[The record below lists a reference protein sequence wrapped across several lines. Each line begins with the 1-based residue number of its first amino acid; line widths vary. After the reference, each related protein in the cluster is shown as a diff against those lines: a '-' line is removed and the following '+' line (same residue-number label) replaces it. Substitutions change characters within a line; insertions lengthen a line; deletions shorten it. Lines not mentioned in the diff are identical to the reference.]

1 MSANKIAILYGSE
14 TGNAQDFAA
23 ILSHKLHR
31 FHFPHIYSSLADY
44 KKEDI
49 LKCRYLF
56 VICSTTGQGELPRNV
71 YQTATGDQK
80 NTLWTFLKKKN
91 LPNDFLRHINSAFL
105 GLGDSS
111 YPKFN
116 YALRKVHNR
125 IVNQLGAQEIF
136 DRLEADEQAMAGS
149 NKGTGS
155 GIESVY
161 FEYERRVLEFLLK
174 KFPNRKVNGET
185 IIREEIDKEIY
196 LEPPTYLELADF
208 NPSETNDNDIVKK
221 ITFSGDES
229 VRIGKVKKN
238 KKLTAEDHF
247 QDVRQ
252 FIFEQEDD
260 RAYEP
265 GDTIAVYSCNTDTAV
280 QQMLET
286 QPHWLEIAD
295 RPLQFSNG
303 TPQQLLDG
311 GLVSPLTLRNLL
323 KYHCDFMSIPRTTFF
338 LKVWTFATDVS
349 RMERGEEQMKDQQEK
364 LYEFATDQDMQ
375 ELYDYCNR
383 PRRSILEVM
392 DDFLSLHLPWKYLL
406 DFMPAIK
413 PRFYSIS
420 SAANNPNIE
429 LTVAIVKYKTILRKV
444 RTGVCTHFIS
454 KLKEGDEIRYKLHNN
469 HLIRKE
475 YHESPMILVGPGV
488 GLAPLLSA
496 VRSKSSKDMSLFFG
510 CRFKDK
516 DYLYEE
522 ELESLAKEGVM
533 KLHPVFSRD
542 RENSPDTKYVQDVL
556 WKMGDEVTKKI
567 VFEKAI
573 FFLCG
578 ASGKMPIQIRLT
590 FLEMLKKWG
599 GFKDDATAKEY
610 LRTMEKEDRYLQE
623 TW

>member
-1 MSANKIAILYGSE
+1 MSTSKIAVLYGSE
-14 TGNAQDFAA
+14 TGNAQDFAS

-31 FHFPHIYSSLADY
+31 LHFPHTLSSLADY

-71 YQTATGDQK
+71 YENSKGNQK
-80 NTLWTFLKKKN
+80 STLWTLLKKKN
-91 LPNDFLRHINSAFL
+91 LPNDFLIHINSAYL

-116 YALRKVHNR
+116 YALRKLHNR
-125 IVNQLGAQEIF
+125 IVKQLGAKEIF

-161 FEYERRVLEFLLK
+161 FEFERRVLDFLMN
-174 KFPNRKVNGET
+174 KFPNRKVNGQT
-185 IIREEIDKEIY
+185 MKREEIEKDIY
-196 LEPPTYLELADF
+196 LEPLTYLELDQ
-208 NPSETNDNDIVKK
+208 NNTSQSDGKTS
-221 ITFSGDES
+221 FSGDDS
-229 VRIGKVKKN
+229 TRIGVVTEN
-238 KKLTAEDHF
+238 KRLTAEDHF

-252 FIFEQEDD
+252 FIFKADEGKC
-260 RAYEP
+260 YEP
-265 GDTIAVYSCNTDTAV
+265 GDTIAIYPCNTDMAV
-280 QQMLET
+280 QQMLDS

-295 RPLQFSNG
+295 KPLKFTNG
-303 TPQQLLDG
+303 APPQLLDG

-349 RMERGEEQMKDQQEK
+349 RLERGVEQMKDQQEK

-383 PRRSILEVM
+383 PRRSIMEVIE
-392 DDFLSLHLPWKYLL
+392 DFQSLHLPWKYLL
-406 DFMPAIK
+406 DYMPTIK

-420 SAANNPNIE
+420 SSANNPDIE
-429 LTVAIVKYKTILRKV
+429 LTVAIVKYKTILRKI
-444 RTGVCTHFIS
+444 RTGVCTNFIGR
-454 KLKEGDEIRYKLHNN
+454 LKQGDEVRFKLHNN
-469 HLIRKE
+469 NLLRKE
-475 YHESPMILVGPGV
+475 HRGLPLILVGPGV
-488 GLAPLLSA
+488 GLAPLLSV
-496 VRSKSSKDMSLFFG
+496 VRSKLSEDMSLFFG

-522 ELESLAKEGVM
+522 ELESLAQRGVM

-556 WKMGDEVTKKI
+556 WKLGDEVTKKI
-567 VFEKAI
+567 IDDKAI

-599 GFKDDATAKEY
+599 GFKDDESASEY